1 MSIAR
6 ALALILIA
14 AGVTTV
20 PARSLAADCQPQ
32 DRSADQIF
40 AHPYGEPTAPCPTE
54 PKAAAG
60 SLEAEHENILA
71 DDRGPRKL
79 YTIGVTGV
87 EAGAT
92 IAVFGGLLALISTF
106 MDNDSNQKPGKTK
119 EGLMWTGIGA
129 ASLGGAV
136 AVAGIVLIGIDYIAA
151 PAPTP
156 DKKGAQLVLAFRF

>member
-1 MSIAR
+1 MPIAR
-6 ALALILIA
+6 SLALFLLA
-14 AGVTTV
+14 VGMTAV

-40 AHPYGEPTAPCPTE
+40 AHPYGEPTAPCPVE
-54 PKAAAG
+54 PKATPG
-60 SLEAEHENILA
+60 SLESEHENILA
-71 DDRGPRKL
+71 DDRGPRRL
-79 YTIGVTGV
+79 HTIGISGV

-92 IAVFGGLLALISTF
+92 IAVLGGLLSLVSAF
-106 MDNDSNQKPGKTK
+106 MDNDSNGKEGKAK
-119 EGLMWTGIGA
+119 EGLKWTGIGA

-156 DKKGAQLVLAFRF
+156 DRKGAQLVLAFRF